1 MQKNSKTEE
10 TRSRMA
16 EHGNPVSWNMSQLL
30 SWFKLA
36 FFGRSQYNDLHYWRT
51 RVICQVWQTFP
62 FWRSTGDA
70 GPCRERWGGLCWA
83 HKAAFWTKQESFH
96 SRSAQTQAVQLNPLA
111 LVLIWYT
118 TLHKNTMLTKHRQN
132 ICCTHWCWS
141 YRANSACTCMAG
153 AFGQIINSRYRATF

>member
-1 MQKNSKTEE
+1 MEILCHE
-10 TRSRMA
+10 T
-16 EHGNPVSWNMSQLL
+16 SQLL

-36 FFGRSQYNDLHYWRT
+36 FFGRGQYNDLHYWRT
-51 RVICQVWQTFP
+51 GVICQVWQTFP

-96 SRSAQTQAVQLNPLA
+96 SKSAQTQAVQLNPLA
-111 LVLIWYT
+111 SVLIWYT
-118 TLHKNTMLTKHRQN
+118 TLHKNTVLTKHRQN

-153 AFGQIINSRYRATF
+153 ALTNYKLTLQSHFLVPGACETGILNEQ